1 MPRVFKPSSDSASA
15 SALCA
20 HLNNVSK
27 YQLIRLTCVAP
38 CTSGCKEVCLGG
50 DVTLL
55 SNYVSPHGKDEV
67 PLDEIDN
74 LLALVYCSK
83 HVAEYKC
90 SLGRILIGTDH
101 DNLKHPSDS
110 PRSMYHFGSPEHANT
125 DCLFSFSV
133 SGQDSDPP
141 SVDSSNVSDTRRLD
155 VYSGGQK
162 EVYKVDPEAASPA
175 PSLAVS
181 SPEDLDKTVFDTP
194 TPGTPRLK
202 TRNAGDPSTP
212 PAQASLS
219 PGVSREDVYPRANRY
234 RSERTRTPS
243 PAHSTSL
250 SDRGR
255 WVWATMRGD
264 VSYES
269 PPACNQ
275 KRVLETIGKPLQYSD
290 ARIGEKTGSVYVV
303 RDPELDLVK
312 IGYTTASVS
321 DRVRQIRSQCRAS
334 SQPWQIEHDDSNTP
348 IFAYRRL
355 EKLVHDDLAPHRWF
369 FLCKCGSAK
378 RNANK
383 VIEHQEW
390 FDVSPEIAIKT
401 IKLWRNFLLRN
412 PYGEPLKNTDM
423 PLKGSW
429 NARIKEYKEADC
441 KEKHE
446 AHGTRLVRWRTLLG
460 IEDPHEP
467 TKVPKQEETEASTTK
482 MKEPTRV
489 PKQEEAEASI
499 TKIKS
504 EPVEED
510 VDTTFMNIPQESL
523 EDSPIPS
530 IEPTTVAVP
539 PMSAPEVSGD
549 LDSGAQ
555 NPKFHEHAAPSQIT
569 PLSNEAAP
577 SASASAAAS
586 EDQSKAEAQ
595 CEGSK
600 QDRISTPKLD
610 AISQVVHHGEKLLMT
625 LLAVLDHKRPAI
637 PERTIMEDLTALRW
651 PLGCAVAFALH
662 TPYVP
667 PLLSA
672 MLWTIFLPSLVAE
685 LRGWML

>member
-27 YQLIRLTCVAP
+27 YQVIQLTCVAP
-38 CTSGCKEVCLGG
+38 CTSGCKEDCVGG
-50 DVTLL
+50 DATLL

-90 SLGRILIGTDH
+90 SLGRILIGTDL

-110 PRSMYHFGSPEHANT
+110 SGSMYHFGSHEHANP
-125 DCLFSFSV
+125 DCSFSFSV
-133 SGQDSDPP
+133 SGQASDPP

-181 SPEDLDKTVFDTP
+181 SPEDLDKAVFDTP

-202 TRNAGDPSTP
+202 SRNAGDPSTP

-219 PGVSREDVYPRANRY
+219 PGVSREDVYPRANRH
-234 RSERTRTPS
+234 RSERARTPS
-243 PAHSTSL
+243 PAHSSRL

-321 DRVRQIRSQCRAS
+321 HRVREIRSQCRAS
-334 SQPWQIEHDDSNTP
+334 SQQWQIEHDDSNTS

-369 FLCKCGSAK
+369 FLCECGSAK
-378 RNANK
+378 RNANR
-383 VIEHQEW
+383 VTEHQEW

-401 IKLWRNFLLRN
+401 VKLWRSFLLRD

-423 PLKGSW
+423 PLKGPW

-446 AHGTRLVRWRTLLG
+446 DHETRLVRWRTLLG

-467 TKVPKQEETEASTTK
+467 TKVPKQEE
-482 MKEPTRV
+482 P
-489 PKQEEAEASI
+489 EASI

-510 VDTTFMNIPQESL
+510 LATTFMNVPQKAR

-530 IEPTTVAVP
+530 IEPATVAEP
-539 PMSAPEVSGD
+539 PSSAPEIFGD

-555 NPKFHEHAAPSQIT
+555 TPKFHEHATPSQIT
-569 PLSNEAAP
+569 PSSGEAAP
-577 SASASAAAS
+577 SASASAAAA
-586 EDQSKAEAQ
+586 EDQAKADTQYED
-595 CEGSK
+595 SK
-600 QDRISTPKLD
+600 QDCISTHKLD
-610 AISQVVHHGEKLLMT
+610 ATSQVVHHGEKLLIT
-625 LLAVLDHKRPAI
+625 LLAVLDHKRPPI